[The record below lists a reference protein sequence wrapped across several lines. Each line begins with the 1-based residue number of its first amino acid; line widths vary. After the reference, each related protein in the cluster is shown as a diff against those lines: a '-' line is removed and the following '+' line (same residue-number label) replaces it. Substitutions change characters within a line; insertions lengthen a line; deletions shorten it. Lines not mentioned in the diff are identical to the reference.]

1 MVSCEHFRDLSI
13 TAMGDIIAILRHSRL
28 VASKLQQKSPKLDK
42 KKILLDSPPPDP
54 EPEKVKTPPPSS
66 TRVIKEPTQT
76 SPRKVIK
83 KSAAGV
89 SSRLGPPKSK
99 HEKVEEDTE
108 DAEDTNK
115 SVFRRL
121 GSQHQSPQP
130 QPKAQT
136 EDKSPNKNIFQR
148 LGPGAEKQTVASVSE
163 ERDSVPRE
171 SRSQSPQEARVSSTS
186 SEHYATG
193 TPGKGEAVMQ
203 ESFLKI
209 IFK

>member
-28 VASKLQQKSPKLDK
+28 VASKLKKSPIDK
-42 KKILLDSPPPDP
+42 KKTLLDSPSP
-54 EPEKVKTPPPSS
+54 EPEKAKTPPPSS
-66 TRVIKEPTQT
+66 TASSASTRIIKEPTQT

-108 DAEDTNK
+108 DAAEDTNK

-148 LGPGAEKQTVASVSE
+148 LGPGAEKQKVASVSE

-193 TPGKGEAVMQ
+193 TPGKGEARKVC
-203 ESFLKI
+203 
-209 IFK
+209 

>member
-28 VASKLQQKSPKLDK
+28 VASKLKKSPIDK
-42 KKILLDSPPPDP
+42 KKTLLDSPSP
-54 EPEKVKTPPPSS
+54 EPEKAKTPPPSS

-148 LGPGAEKQTVASVSE
+148 LGPGAEKQKVVSVSE

-193 TPGKGEAVMQ
+193 TPGKGEARKVC
-203 ESFLKI
+203 
-209 IFK
+209 

>member
-28 VASKLQQKSPKLDK
+28 VASKLKKSPIDK
-42 KKILLDSPPPDP
+42 KKTLLDSPSP
-54 EPEKVKTPPPSS
+54 EPEKAKTPPPSSTTSSAS

-148 LGPGAEKQTVASVSE
+148 LGPGAEKQKVASVSE
-163 ERDSVPRE
+163 ERE

-203 ESFLKI
+203 ERFVKI
-209 IFK
+209 ILK

>member
-1 MVSCEHFRDLSI
+1 
-13 TAMGDIIAILRHSRL
+13 MGDIIAILRHSRL

-108 DAEDTNK
+108 DAAEDTNK

-148 LGPGAEKQTVASVSE
+148 LGPGAEKQKVASVSE

-203 ESFLKI
+203 ERFVKI

>member
-28 VASKLQQKSPKLDK
+28 VASKLKKSPIDK
-42 KKILLDSPPPDP
+42 KKTLLDSPSP
-54 EPEKVKTPPPSS
+54 EPEKAKTPPPSS
-66 TRVIKEPTQT
+66 TTSSASTRIIKEPTQT

-148 LGPGAEKQTVASVSE
+148 LGPGAEKQKVSE

-193 TPGKGEAVMQ
+193 TPGKGEARKVC
-203 ESFLKI
+203 
-209 IFK
+209 

>member
-28 VASKLQQKSPKLDK
+28 VASKLKKSPIDK
-42 KKILLDSPPPDP
+42 KKTLLDSPSP

-76 SPRKVIK
+76 SPRKVIN

-148 LGPGAEKQTVASVSE
+148 LGPGAEKQKVASVSE
-163 ERDSVPRE
+163 ERE

-193 TPGKGEAVMQ
+193 TPGKGEARKVC
-203 ESFLKI
+203 
-209 IFK
+209 